1 MSTIKSKEI
10 TRKTIEDRLSVLE
23 MKLEKMT
30 KVYENEEKSISKKK
44 ILWISIERLQAKVSL
59 LESILR

>member
-10 TRKTIEDRLSVLE
+10 TRKTIEERLSVLE
-23 MKLEKMT
+23 IKLEKMI

-44 ILWISIERLQAKVSL
+44 ILWKSIERLQAKVSL